1 MGIYDKKGKI
11 GLKVYYS
18 NYVSVSGVMIP
29 QSITE
34 IEFESPKDS
43 IITTREYKDFKVN
56 KNADIT
62 YLNYKVPTN
71 AKPVK

>member
-1 MGIYDKKGKI
+1 
-11 GLKVYYS
+11 
-18 NYVSVSGVMIP
+18 MIP